1 MDIFKNTYLNL
12 INDYNVGLLGTD
24 ESNEGYLNI
33 SPMLFQNLIFEA
45 VIQQYLYPI
54 PKEILNYICSITRT
68 KFKNS
73 FKISYIK
80 LYELLKNNNYKD
92 VQLFKQT
99 LKILSVFESGY
110 LQIGVCSD
118 TYEDF
123 LQYFKS
129 NEMDDNRLYN
139 FYQSCINDV
148 SGNTFGGNPLLM
160 AKFKN
165 ACIFLNINHIKPN
178 STWKDTLSHELTHF
192 IQRVVSFNNIQ
203 TFGKIERNNIKDPIT
218 GLQYISTDIKVQN
231 IFNNFFNKLF
241 NNTNLKYSYLASLY
255 KNTLYY
261 REEST
266 TIQNILNGFQRMYE
280 QQNIKND
287 KPNYKHLETN
297 HNNELYQ
304 TQRLDWLNNILSKI
318 NDINYFN
325 NDGKWVIDQFMSSPT
340 QKLKSPW
347 KYQQPFKNSI
357 IILQYIGV
365 KYLLPQYNIDKR
377 LKEYFKTFKFRDN

>member
-1 MDIFKNTYLNL
+1 M
-12 INDYNVGLLGTD
+12 
-24 ESNEGYLNI
+24 
-33 SPMLFQNLIFEA
+33 
-45 VIQQYLYPI
+45 
-54 PKEILNYICSITRT
+54 
-68 KFKNS
+68 
-73 FKISYIK
+73 
-80 LYELLKNNNYKD
+80 
-92 VQLFKQT
+92 
-99 LKILSVFESGY
+99 
-110 LQIGVCSD
+110 
-118 TYEDF
+118 
-123 LQYFKS
+123 
-129 NEMDDNRLYN
+129 
-139 FYQSCINDV
+139 
-148 SGNTFGGNPLLM
+148 
-160 AKFKN
+160 
-165 ACIFLNINHIKPN
+165 
-178 STWKDTLSHELTHF
+178 
-192 IQRVVSFNNIQ
+192 
-203 TFGKIERNNIKDPIT
+203 
-218 GLQYISTDIKVQN
+218 QYISTDIKVQN